1 MIKAKLGDTLILGLE
16 EENIKRLKENKPI
29 VFDMA
34 IFGMPGKMVLMYGET
49 QDAIKNE
56 LQVLTGVS
64 LQPPTEH

>member
-34 IFGMPGKMVLMYGET
+34 IFGMEGSMVLLYGET

-56 LQVLTGVS
+56 LQVLTGIS
-64 LQPPTEH
+64 LQPTTEH

>member
-34 IFGMPGKMVLMYGET
+34 IFGMEGKMVLMYGET
-49 QDAIKNE
+49 QEVIKTE

-64 LQPPTEH
+64 LQPPKAH